1 MIGPM
6 PDDLIE
12 RVVAESRVQT
22 AAALRD
28 ALRMAP
34 SAVLAKLAVDIVPEL
49 FRNDYHGE
57 PARHGAYWADA
68 VARPRTTILPTF
80 LVRVHHG
87 AFTQEEIQ
95 TLVAEMMAAH
105 ASQAALVVIGPLV
118 APAVRNALGAS
129 VPWLVDTDGLIHLMI
144 GANIGVASRH
154 YETKYVDA
162 DYFR

>member
-1 MIGPM
+1 M
-6 PDDLIE
+6 
-12 RVVAESRVQT
+12 QT

-28 ALRMAP
+28 ALRTAP
-34 SAVLAKLAVDIVPEL
+34 SAVLKKLAVDIVPEL

-57 PARHGAYWADA
+57 PARSGAHWADA
-68 VARPRTTILPTF
+68 IARPRTTVLPTF

-87 AFTQEEIQ
+87 AFPQEEVQ
-95 TLVAEMMAAH
+95 TLVAEMMAGH

-118 APAVRNALGAS
+118 APAVRNALGAR
-129 VPWLVDTDGLIHLMI
+129 VPWLLDTDGLIHLMI
-144 GANIGVASRH
+144 GANIGVGSRQ